1 MNITQIR
8 NATQLITYAGKRF
21 LIDPMLAPKGT
32 YPGFPGT
39 ARADI
44 RNPMV
49 DLPVDV
55 QTLLDADA
63 VIVTHTHADHWDQY
77 AVELI
82 AKGKPIYVQNDSD
95 AAAAQP
101 GIYQPDD
108 HDRGNNVRRYPDSEN
123 PRRPARY

>member
-21 LIDPMLAPKGT
+21 LIDPMLAPKGA

-49 DLPVDV
+49 ELPVDV
-55 QTLLDADA
+55 QTLLDTDA
-63 VIVTHTHADHWDQY
+63 VTPNLTVI
-77 AVELI
+77 
-82 AKGKPIYVQNDSD
+82 
-95 AAAAQP
+95 QP
-101 GIYQPDD
+101 FTSTIKIF
-108 HDRGNNVRRYPDSEN
+108 V
-123 PRRPARY
+123 